1 MVKVKVVGGPRNSG
15 WRDEY
20 MHAGLLA
27 NGGGGR
33 GATTASGV
41 GHRDNTCLEKAL
53 ESAPSPRRPRMSVT
67 RVRISALSR
76 SASPGI
82 THPFTMLTG
91 NRGAVQFFF
100 SFPLF
105 AFQLIEQME
114 ILFLNYSVSPFDLST
129 SGRRLFGYIC
139 FLKMRV
145 KTDMELGAGFL
156 SFVSSP
162 ACPINIVSQEKQRN
176 KLLQH

>member
-1 MVKVKVVGGPRNSG
+1 
-15 WRDEY
+15 

-27 NGGGGR
+27 NGGGARGR
-33 GATTASGV
+33 KSQWSGAQGQYP
-41 GHRDNTCLEKAL
+41 
-53 ESAPSPRRPRMSVT
+53 APRKPWRAPPGPRPPLSVIL
-67 RVRISALSR
+67 VKISALSR
-76 SASPGI
+76 STSPGI

-91 NRGAVQFFF
+91 NREAVLIFF

-145 KTDMELGAGFL
+145 KTDMKLGAGFL